1 MSRPPTSP
9 LAIVGIGCALP
20 NGMNFADLA
29 KQGTLNPSQFTHPF
43 GWSVAAEPLRGG
55 QVHTDSFDYKK
66 FSIPPLF
73 RKAVSR
79 ETRMALLA
87 AEEALSQLTLSETLR
102 DHCDQLCATHMA
114 SDAAYRNATKVT
126 ALRTLSEQLADTDSA
141 QMRIDEYKQAL
152 AGTFGAT
159 SHDRVGEMASTIPAR
174 IAHFAHTR
182 GKCQTLDGGDLGGL
196 RLLQAAQDNF
206 RYADSQLA
214 VLTSI
219 QCFHHQPQAE
229 ILHHQ
234 GISTQ
239 QPWLEGAISLVVCPV
254 TTAEQQGWPV
264 LMQLGTITTTATEQ
278 EATRYFAGASQV
290 FYQLLEMH
298 LGQETHCAGAATFG
312 PHWQINKAVSHED
325 TDASDDQVAITQY
338 CPITAL
344 GDDKARFWQTLANG
358 DDLLRSQSA
367 QQLNAS
373 AFVRATPQKLST
385 YIDQA
390 MSFDSHNPCDQVLNK
405 PMMPAK
411 KARLDVS
418 QLRLLNATESV
429 EIGEFKRPAVILACN
444 LSLNADRQLG
454 ACALWDQ
461 LPAAPTHLPQPTPP
475 PINRWSWYGATGLG
489 GARLLAEHLKIPH
502 ADCIAIEA
510 ACASSM
516 AALHNAVRGLQSGRY
531 DGIVLAG
538 IETATL
544 ERDLVLCGAQMM
556 LSATR
561 IRPFA
566 KGADGFTPGD
576 GGGLFVLQA
585 KSDAPNAIAHVDA
598 ISGSCDSRSMT
609 APDPQ
614 GQALAMYKTLQ
625 LASVNPEQVQ
635 YLETHGTGTTLGD
648 QAELESLCAAYRREH
663 MSPLYLGSGKYNFGH
678 CFAGA
683 GAISLAK
690 MLAALEH
697 GCMPPTPILGELND
711 ALPFENIP
719 AEVPQ
724 QAQPWPLLDTQ
735 QRIGAINA
743 FGTGGINYH
752 LTLIHAHSQESL

>member
-1 MSRPPTSP
+1 MSRHALSP

-20 NGMNFADLA
+20 GGTDFATIMQQHA
-29 KQGTLNPSQFTHPF
+29 WRANQFVSPF
-43 GWSVAAEPLRGG
+43 GWTVAGEPLQGG
-55 QVHTDSFDYKK
+55 QVDTDHFDYKK

-79 ETRMALLA
+79 ETRMALLS
-87 AEEALSQLTLSETLR
+87 AEEALSKLTLSDALR
-102 DHCDQLCATHMA
+102 DHCDQLCATHMG

-126 ALRTLSEQLADTDSA
+126 ALRTLAEQLERGENARS
-141 QMRIDEYKQAL
+141 QIDAYKQAL
-152 AGTFGAT
+152 AGTLGAT

-206 RYADSQLA
+206 RYQDSLLA
-214 VLTSI
+214 ILTSI
-219 QCFHHQPQAE
+219 QCFHHSYQSE
-229 ILHHQ
+229 MLHQQ
-234 GISTQ
+234 GVSIQ

-254 TTAEQQGWPV
+254 AVAQQQDWPV
-264 LMQLGTITTTATEQ
+264 LMQLGTITTSDTEQ
-278 EATRYFAGASQV
+278 APAGYFAGASQV
-290 FYQLLEMH
+290 FYQLLGMY
-298 LGQETHCAGAATFG
+298 LSGASSCAGAACLG
-312 PHWQINKAVSHED
+312 PDWQIHTDLNYDNTACHD
-325 TDASDDQVAITQY
+325 TQVAITQY
-338 CPITAL
+338 RPITAL
-344 GDDKARFWQTLANG
+344 GHDTKRFWQTLADG
-358 DDLLRSQSA
+358 DDLLRPQSA
-367 QQLNAS
+367 QQLNTQ
-373 AFVRATPQKLST
+373 AFVRDTPQKLST
-385 YIDQA
+385 YINTA
-390 MSFDSHNPCDQVLNK
+390 MSFDSHNPLDVTLNK
-405 PMMPAK
+405 AMMPAK

-418 QLRLLNATESV
+418 QLRLLQAAQSIEL
-429 EIGEFKRPAVILACN
+429 GAFKRPAVILACN
-444 LSLNADRQLG
+444 LSLDADRQAG
-454 ACALWDQ
+454 ASALWDQ
-461 LPAAPTHLPQPTPP
+461 LPAAPTQLPQPTPP
-475 PINRWSWYGATGLG
+475 AINRWSWYGATGLG
-489 GARLLAEHLKIPH
+489 GARLLAEHLGMPG

-531 DGIVLAG
+531 DGIVVAG

-556 LSATR
+556 LSAQR

-585 KSDAPNAIAHVDA
+585 NCDTSHAIAHIDA

-663 MSPLYLGSGKYNFGH
+663 QQPLYLGSGKYNFGH

-697 GCMPPTPILGELND
+697 DSIPPTPVVGELND
-711 ALPFENIP
+711 ALPFDSIP
-719 AEVPQ
+719 AVVPQ
-724 QAQPWPLLDTQ
+724 QTKPWPWLADK

-752 LTLIHAHSQESL
+752 LTLIQTHSKES

>member
-1 MSRPPTSP
+1 MSKDTTSP

-20 NGMNFADLA
+20 DGISFATL
-29 KQGTLNPSQFTHPF
+29 KQRGTLNPGQFTHPF
-43 GWSVAAEPLRGG
+43 GWSVAFEPLKGG
-55 QVHTDSFDYKK
+55 QVNTDDFDYKK

-79 ETRMALLA
+79 ETRMAMLA
-87 AEEALSQLTLSETLR
+87 AEEALSQLALDESLR

-114 SDAAYRNATKVT
+114 SDSAYRNATKVA
-126 ALRTLSEQLADTDSA
+126 ALRALAEQLGNQDNA
-141 QMRIDEYKQAL
+141 QICIDEYKQTL
-152 AGTFGAT
+152 ASTFGAT

-182 GKCQTLDGGDLGGL
+182 GKCLTLDGGDLGGL

-206 RYADSQLA
+206 RYQDSQLA

-219 QCFHHQPQAE
+219 QCFHHQSQSE
-229 ILHHQ
+229 ILQQQ
-234 GISTQ
+234 GISIQ
-239 QPWLEGAISLVVCPV
+239 QPWLEGAISLVICPIALAQQQNWPILMELSTFV
-254 TTAEQQGWPV
+254 TCDSQQPQAG
-264 LMQLGTITTTATEQ
+264 
-278 EATRYFAGASQV
+278 YFAGASQV

-298 LGQETHCAGAATFG
+298 LNGQDECSGAAALG
-312 PHWQINKAVSHED
+312 QNWQISAAGKHSYVP
-325 TDASDDQVAITQY
+325 ASDDQVAITDY
-338 CPITAL
+338 RPITAL
-344 GDDKARFWQTLANG
+344 GNDKDRFWQTLADG
-358 DDLLRSQSA
+358 QDVLRPQSA
-367 QQLNAS
+367 QQLNTQ
-373 AFVRATPQKLST
+373 AFVRETPQKLST
-385 YIDQA
+385 YINKA
-390 MSFDSHNPCDQVLNK
+390 MSFDSHSALDIALSK

-418 QLRLLNATESV
+418 QLQLLKGAEALV
-429 EIGEFKRPAVILACN
+429 LGEFKRPAVILACN
-444 LSLNADRQLG
+444 LALSADRLLG
-454 ACALWDQ
+454 AQALWAQ
-461 LPAAPTHLPQPTPP
+461 LPDAPCYLPQPDAPE
-475 PINRWSWYGATGLG
+475 INRWSWYGATGLG
-489 GARLLAEHLKIPH
+489 GAKLLAQQLGLPD
-502 ADCIAIEA
+502 ADCIAVEA

-531 DGIVLAG
+531 DGIVVGG

-576 GGGLFVLQA
+576 GGGLFVLQT
-585 KSDAPNAIAHVDA
+585 KSDAPHAIAHIDA

-648 QAELESLCAAYRREH
+648 QAELESLSAAYSREH
-663 MSPLYLGSGKYNFGH
+663 DQPLYLGSGKYNFGH

-690 MLAALEH
+690 MLAALEQ
-697 GCMPPTPILGELND
+697 CSMPPTPILGELND
-711 ALPFENIP
+711 ALPFDSIP
-719 AEVPQ
+719 AQVPQ
-724 QAQPWPLLDTQ
+724 TALPWPALPNQ

-752 LTLIHAHSQESL
+752 LTLLHSHSEESV